1 MYQKFWKQFL
11 AEQDGA
17 VPTFKFEPDPGEVA
31 ADVPLPP
38 PVPTAPRRSYP
49 SPYTTGVGAYLLTK
63 GYDLYSKLGG
73 GNDGEVYAAI
83 NKKTGQ
89 RVAVKFVPRT
99 TRGDMKREAANYK
112 FIKDNR
118 ASLGKYAKHFPVV
131 YSSSIEEVPL
141 KREPIDG
148 RKMENAVIF
157 MEELEPLPDV
167 VARSLFPASGHGE
180 KTTRVRNLRDKKMLS
195 NPKLV
200 ENLLSLVFSQL
211 QYTNNWL
218 PEVTVDME
226 LELIPRIIEEF
237 FTSKNSYDIPEINS
251 TISITKK
258 GKKLLSIFV
267 SVLFESMLKES
278 SNESEKAIVVDY
290 EQTIKQTL
298 MNAYLKAYSRSLVS
312 GGVGDAMKQYST
324 LRGMDQYPLAK
335 SEIEDEFPET
345 ISIRAAMEE
354 LGATGLKPF
363 DVHINNVMMRP
374 KTNEIVIVD
383 LGRFK
388 GFETNENPTNV

>member
-11 AEQDGA
+11 AEQNNAG
-17 VPTFKFEPDPGEVA
+17 PTFKFEPDPGEVT
-31 ADVPLPP
+31 ADAPLPP

-63 GYDLYSKLGG
+63 GYDLDSKLGG

-118 ASLGKYAKHFPVV
+118 AALGKYAKHFPVV
-131 YSSSIEEVPL
+131 YSSGIEEVPL

-195 NPKLV
+195 NPNLV

-226 LELIPRIIEEF
+226 LEVIPRIIEDF
-237 FTSKNSYDIPEINS
+237 FTSKKSYDIPEIDS

-278 SNESEKAIVVDY
+278 SNESEKALVVDY

-312 GGVGDAMKQYST
+312 GGVGDAMKQYSI